1 MSDVLRRF
9 ASTLPKPAP
18 ADGGEG
24 RALERLRAEAAAAGA
39 TLAKEGKGGLPSST
53 ALGAFRRDEYRC
65 KKCGGRAMLELHHKA
80 DLKHPPSLRLA
91 RMPKHGLDPKTITV
105 VCDRCHDA
113 IHRADE
119 ALSG

>member
-1 MSDVLRRF
+1 MSDLLKRF
-9 ASTLPKPAP
+9 AATIPKTAP

-24 RALERLRAEAAAAGA
+24 RALERMRAEAAATGA
-39 TLAKEGKGGLPSST
+39 TLAKEGKGGLPAST
-53 ALGAFRRDEYRC
+53 ALGVFRRDEYRC
-65 KKCGGRAMLELHHKA
+65 KRCGGREMLELHHKG

-91 RMPKHGLDPKTITV
+91 RMSVGLDPKTIAV
-105 VCDRCHDA
+105 VCARCHDA

>member
-1 MSDVLRRF
+1 VSDVLRRY
-9 ASTLPKPAP
+9 AATIPKPAP

-24 RALERLRAEAAAAGA
+24 RALDRLRSEAAASGA

-53 ALGAFRRDEYRC
+53 ALGVFRRDEYRC
-65 KKCGGRAMLELHHKA
+65 KRCGLRENLELHHKA

-91 RMPKHGLDPKTITV
+91 RMSVGLDPKTITV
-105 VCDRCHDA
+105 VCAKCHDD

-119 ALSG
+119 AMSG